1 MLRYL
6 PFLLLLC
13 ACSGGTSGSD
23 NQPPSTVDS
32 QTLQLPPDGGP
43 QIDTD
48 DHNRPSAEG
57 ITLDSPVGP
66 QHRDTML
73 PRP

>member
-6 PFLLLLC
+6 AALLLLSSC
-13 ACSGGTSGSD
+13 IGDSSRQDAE
-23 NQPPSTVDS
+23 PPSTVDS
-32 QTLQLPPDGGP
+32 QTLRVPMDGGP

-48 DHNRPSAEG
+48 DHNRPSTEG

-66 QHRDTML
+66 ARRNTRV
-73 PRP
+73 PSR